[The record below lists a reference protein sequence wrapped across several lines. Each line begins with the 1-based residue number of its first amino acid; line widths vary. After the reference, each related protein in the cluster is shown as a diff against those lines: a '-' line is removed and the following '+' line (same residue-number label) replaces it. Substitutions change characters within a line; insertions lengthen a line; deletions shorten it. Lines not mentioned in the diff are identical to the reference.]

1 MKRPVFLAL
10 AEDPH
15 LARKIQGVMAP
26 IVSHES
32 YLADRA
38 KPLLMPKVRERRNLS
53 GYPVHF
59 PPRSGLF
66 VNARRSS

>member
-1 MKRPVFLAL
+1 MKRLACLAL

-26 IVSHES
+26 IVSNES

-38 KPLLMPKVRERRNLS
+38 KPLLMPKVRERRTLS

-59 PPRSGLF
+59 PPRSALF
-66 VNARRSS
+66 VNARRSN